1 MKIYSYFNCKPCFVY
16 FMTFIMYSCSWS
28 TCSPAPWSGLS
39 RLRFTLAQ
47 TSKNGFSMPFS
58 KLAKSFN
65 LRNNSNIYMKY
76 PSLSLVNQS
85 TCVLG
90 LTLWFYWKYLLKNKH
105 NHILSVT
112 IPPWITILFK
122 NTASFYVYLLPA
134 LPLFQPEYEQLCD

>member
-47 TSKNGFSMPFS
+47 TSKNGFSMPLS
-58 KLAKSFN
+58 KLAKS
-65 LRNNSNIYMKY
+65 LIWWTTPISTWSTQAC
-76 PSLSLVNQS
+76 PLSTS
-85 TCVLG
+85 PPACWG
-90 LTLWFYWKYLLKNKH
+90 WFYGFIEHISWKISIT
-105 NHILSVT
+105 ILSVT

-134 LPLFQPEYEQLCD
+134 LPLFQP